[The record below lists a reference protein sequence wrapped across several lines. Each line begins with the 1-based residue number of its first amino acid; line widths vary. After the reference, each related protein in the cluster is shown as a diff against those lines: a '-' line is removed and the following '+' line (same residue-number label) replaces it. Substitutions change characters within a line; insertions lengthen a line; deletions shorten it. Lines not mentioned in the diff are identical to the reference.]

1 MSSYITSNLIA
12 IRKSTRLDSIN
23 SFLLLFRLF
32 SDAINNAAYLC
43 EQNYMASPS
52 VEISQVNGTFL
63 DFWSFEILQKSNSA
77 IHQINHFRQMRG
89 NSHCISLKVAFY
101 PMNNLK
107 SVF

>member
-12 IRKSTRLDSIN
+12 IRKSTRLDSID

-63 DFWSFEILQKSNSA
+63 DFWSFEIIVHKSNSA
-77 IHQINHFRQMRG
+77 IHQINHFPQMRG
-89 NSHCISLKVAFY
+89 NSHCISL
-101 PMNNLK
+101 
-107 SVF
+107 